1 MIASAC
7 VLTGGADP
15 DRDAVTRA
23 AHGKDC
29 FMAARRRAPLA
40 RELPAELQVA
50 ATNGSILTDSRGR
63 KYIDFVMGWCVGNF
77 GWRPAAIAKAIERFK
92 GPDYV
97 YPGYAYAPWTELA
110 QLLASLAPRS
120 LTTCFRATGGSE
132 AVDLALQAAMIHTR
146 RRAFLS
152 LEGSYHGNSIAGV
165 SIGASESRER
175 IKNLLPHCGKIPPP
189 LDAKA
194 MRRIEQRL
202 KRRDVAAF
210 VMEPISINLGV
221 LIPEKSMIRR
231 LRDLC
236 LRYGTMFIADE
247 VATGFGRTG
256 RLFACEHF
264 DLDPDMLCVAK
275 AMSGGLAPIG
285 AVIATAPIAQSM
297 EEHGA
302 FYSTYGWHPRSVA
315 AAIASLRDL
324 KANRR
329 RLLACVA
336 EMSEYFRVRLL
347 QLEFDRPAAIRIQG
361 LAIGIDVGDEDYAD
375 AIHDKCRRNGLLV
388 STEGS
393 TVLLLPSL
401 AIDKRTA
408 ARGLDAL
415 ARSI

>member
-1 MIASAC
+1 M
-7 VLTGGADP
+7 P
-15 DRDAVTRA
+15 
-23 AHGKDC
+23 
-29 FMAARRRAPLA
+29 ARRREPRVLA
-40 RELPAELQVA
+40 RDLPAELQVA
-50 ATNGSILTDSRGR
+50 ATNGSIVTDSRGR

-77 GWRPAAIAKAIERFK
+77 GWRPAAIAKAIEKFK

-97 YPGYAYAPWTELA
+97 YPGYSYAPWTALA
-110 QLLASLAPRS
+110 RLLVSLAPRP

-132 AVDLALQAAMIHTR
+132 AVDLALQAAMLHTG
-146 RRAFLS
+146 RRALLS
-152 LEGSYHGNSIAGV
+152 LEGSYHGNSLGGL
-165 SIGASESRER
+165 SIGASDNRER
-175 IKNLLPHCGKIPPP
+175 ITNLLPHCGKVAPP

-194 MRRIEQRL
+194 LRRIAQRL

-221 LIPEKSMIRR
+221 LIPEKEDIRR
-231 LRDLC
+231 VRDMC
-236 LRYGTMFIADE
+236 RRYGTLFIADE
-247 VATGFGRTG
+247 VASGFGRTG
-256 RLFACEHF
+256 RVFACEHF
-264 DLDPDMLCVAK
+264 DLDPDLLCVAK

-285 AVIATAPIAQSM
+285 AVIATAPIAKSM
-297 EEHGA
+297 EEDDGA

-315 AAIASLRDL
+315 AAIATLRSL

-329 RLLACVA
+329 RLLAEVA

-347 QLEFDRPAAIRIQG
+347 QLDFDRPATIRIQG
-361 LAIGIDVGDEDYAD
+361 LAVGIDVGDEDYAE

-408 ARGLDAL
+408 AKGLDVL

>member
-1 MIASAC
+1 
-7 VLTGGADP
+7 
-15 DRDAVTRA
+15 
-23 AHGKDC
+23 
-29 FMAARRRAPLA
+29 
-40 RELPAELQVA
+40 
-50 ATNGSILTDSRGR
+50 
-63 KYIDFVMGWCVGNF
+63 
-77 GWRPAAIAKAIERFK
+77 RP
-92 GPDYV
+92 
-97 YPGYAYAPWTELA
+97 
-110 QLLASLAPRS
+110 

-132 AVDLALQAAMIHTR
+132 AVDLALQAAMIHTG

-152 LEGSYHGNSIAGV
+152 LEGSYHGNTLGGL
-165 SIGASESRER
+165 SIGATDNRKQ
-175 IKNLLPHCGKIPPP
+175 IKNLLPHCGRVAPP

-194 MRRIEQRL
+194 LARIEERL

-221 LIPEKSMIRR
+221 LIPEKDAIRR
-231 LRDLC
+231 VRVLC
-236 LRYGTMFIADE
+236 RRYGTLFIADE
-247 VATGFGRTG
+247 VACGFGRTG

-285 AVIATAPIAQSM
+285 AAIATAPIATAM
-297 EEHGA
+297 EESDAA

-315 AAIASLRDL
+315 AAIAALRDL
-324 KANRR
+324 KANRA
-329 RLLACVA
+329 RLLTGVA
-336 EMSEYFRVRLL
+336 EMSEYFRIRLL
-347 QLEFDRPAAIRIQG
+347 QLQVDRPPGVRIQG

-375 AIHDKCRRNGLLV
+375 TIHDRGRRNGLLV

-408 ARGLDAL
+408 ATGLDIL

>member
-1 MIASAC
+1 M
-7 VLTGGADP
+7 P
-15 DRDAVTRA
+15 
-23 AHGKDC
+23 
-29 FMAARRRAPLA
+29 ARRRDPLA
-40 RELPAELQVA
+40 RDMPAELQVA

-63 KYIDFVMGWCVGNF
+63 QYIDFVMGWCVGNF
-77 GWRPAAIAKAIERFK
+77 GWRPGAIAKALERFK

-97 YPGYAYAPWTELA
+97 YPGYSYAPWTELA
-110 QLLASLAPRS
+110 RLLASLAPRS

-132 AVDLALQAAMIHTR
+132 AVDLALQAAMIHTG
-146 RRAFLS
+146 RRALLS
-152 LEGSYHGNSIAGV
+152 LEGSYHGNTLAGL
-165 SIGASESRER
+165 SIGASDNRELM
-175 IKNLLPHCGKIPPP
+175 KNLLPHCGKISPP

-194 MRRIEQRL
+194 LRRIEQRL

-221 LIPEKSMIRR
+221 LIPEKDAIRR
-231 LRDLC
+231 IRDLC
-236 LRYGTMFIADE
+236 RHYGTLFIADE
-247 VATGFGRTG
+247 VACGFGRTG

-285 AVIATAPIAQSM
+285 AVIATPSIATSM

-315 AAIASLRDL
+315 AAIATLRDL
-324 KANRR
+324 KANRP
-329 RLLACVA
+329 RLLAGVA

-347 QLEFDRPAAIRIQG
+347 QLEFDRPAAVRIQG

-401 AIDKRTA
+401 AIDKPTA
-408 ARGLDAL
+408 AKGLDIL
-415 ARSI
+415 ARSM